1 MFTIY
6 EAIFIQAID
15 DEEGNLLEDEVEV
28 LEPVVAGGVLAEL
41 VLLKRIKLENG
52 RILILDETSTENAIL
67 DKTLSSIQEAGRL
80 RKINYWINTLTFEKL
95 LSDIGQCLVEKG
107 ALVRKK
113 KKLLLAAPYG
123 EGQNRQVS
131 AKYGLKNRLR
141 EIILEGTAPDPREL
155 AQLALL
161 YEADLLSLVF
171 TKGERKA
178 ASKKIQ
184 AMVDS
189 TDPAN
194 GLGDA
199 LFEIIAVATRDGGR
213 H

>member
-6 EAIFIQAID
+6 EAIYVQAID

-28 LEPVVAGGVLAEL
+28 LEPVLAGGVLAEL
-41 VLLKRIKLENG
+41 TILKRIQLEDG
-52 RILILDETSTENAIL
+52 RITIVDETPTENSIL
-67 DKTLSSIQEAGRL
+67 DKTLYAIQEAGRL
-80 RKINYWINTLTFEKL
+80 RKINYWINSLTYEKL
-95 LSDIGQCLVEKG
+95 LSDIGQCLVEKR

-113 KKLLLAAPYG
+113 KKLLLATPFG
-123 EGQNRQVS
+123 EGQARQVS

-141 EIILEGTAPDPREL
+141 EIILEGAAPDQREL
-155 AQLALL
+155 VQLALL
-161 YEADLLSLVF
+161 YESGLLAMVF

-184 AMVDS
+184 AMIDS
-189 TDPAN
+189 TDSAT

-199 LFEIIAVATRDGGR
+199 LFEIIAVATRDAGR